1 MLSDAKARR
10 LKPDDKPVSDGTI
23 TGLYLVPAGKVGTGK
38 WILRF
43 VSPVLQKRR
52 EMGLGSYPTTP
63 IRDARI
69 RALEARNLIEEGTD
83 PLEERKAK
91 QEALERLAAMPTFEE
106 AARRHHKDRAEGF
119 RNAKHRAQWITTLKF
134 TMIVGMKNAL
144 FSAALPPAL
153 APVLT
158 SPPARAA
165 ARPAVTRAS
174 STPLARQSSTICSA
188 SARVSVPAA
197 KACLRSRSISAET
210 ASPVISPHDPADG
223 PARAVTGCERSG
235 GAAECCM
242 SDQLRQLAD
251 VAVVIGI

>member
-1 MLSDAKARR
+1 MSGLLGLPYSISSHPVAPNFSGCGGPNGGLGRMDAMRNGVIFLMLSDAKARR

-91 QEALERLAAMPTFEE
+91 QEALARLAAMPTFEE
-106 AARRHHKDRAEGF
+106 AARCHHEDRDEGF
-119 RNAKHRAQWITTLKF
+119 RNAKHRAQ
-134 TMIVGMKNAL
+134 
-144 FSAALPPAL
+144 
-153 APVLT
+153 
-158 SPPARAA
+158 
-165 ARPAVTRAS
+165 
-174 STPLARQSSTICSA
+174 
-188 SARVSVPAA
+188 
-197 KACLRSRSISAET
+197 
-210 ASPVISPHDPADG
+210 
-223 PARAVTGCERSG
+223 
-235 GAAECCM
+235 
-242 SDQLRQLAD
+242 
-251 VAVVIGI
+251 